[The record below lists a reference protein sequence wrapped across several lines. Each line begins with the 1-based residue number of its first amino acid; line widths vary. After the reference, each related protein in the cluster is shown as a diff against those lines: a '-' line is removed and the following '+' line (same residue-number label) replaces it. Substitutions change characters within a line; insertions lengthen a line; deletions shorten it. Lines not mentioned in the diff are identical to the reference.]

1 MFFYNL
7 FLKVYK
13 IGIRLS
19 AKEGNKAQRWLIGR
33 KNIFEKIEHE
43 LKYTGKKIWI
53 HCASVGEFEQARPII
68 ERLKNQKPELKI
80 VLTFF
85 SPSGYEL
92 RKNYDYADHV
102 FYLPLD
108 GKKNA
113 EKFVELIH
121 PSVVL
126 FVKYEFWYYYLKT
139 LNDRNI
145 PTLLISATFRE
156 NQPFFNWYGSMFR
169 KMLSYYQAI
178 FVQEERS
185 RELLSSISII
195 ENVVVGGD
203 TRYDRVM
210 EIAAQSKG
218 FPEIESWIENNEIII
233 AGSTWPQDELILK
246 SCLEYLP
253 KNWKIIVAPHEIDKS
268 HLQQIRDL
276 FGEEVVMY
284 SELAN
289 NVSER
294 KVLVIDNIGM
304 LSSLYRYGAIA
315 FVGGGFTKGGI
326 HNILEPA
333 AFGLP
338 VFIGTNYEKFAEARM
353 MTEKCFVFPVKS
365 EFEFKG
371 KLLKIIDDTNYRK
384 KLKEDILRFM
394 SSQTGAA
401 DRILKYI
408 TSIDL

>member
-178 FVQEERS
+178 FVQEEQS
-185 RELLSSISII
+185 RELLSSISIT

-253 KNWKIIVAPHEIDKS
+253 KNWKIIVDPHEIDKS
-268 HLQQIRDL
+268 HLQQILDF

>member
-185 RELLSSISII
+185 RELLSSISIT

-394 SSQTGAA
+394 NSH
-401 DRILKYI
+401 LF
-408 TSIDL
+408 L

>member
-185 RELLSSISII
+185 RELLSSISIT